1 MVWIETHPYKAQTDV
16 RMARTLWG
24 PAYHI
29 QRWLVWMDWA
39 HLTTVQ
45 IKTLRNSPIPPCWML
60 SCDMTMKVW
69 QVCSFGLWF
78 TPFVGTECFK
88 GYHDIAS
95 SLHWLATA
103 SPSPPCGTLQWSKL
117 CRGKCPGYHSKSC
130 GPPMRIPSSPAWEV
144 SVKISCWKKLQQAKT
159 SRKDWHILGPH
170 TSNPVE
176 GSFQSWNLWYAEFVR
191 KTKSKL
197 KPWPGKMTSLFKTYV
212 LRRTLGIGGRKM
224 ICCMLLKN
232 LPTPQPHVP
241 PPSEQSTGPK
251 QSMCLQDKER
261 KQTAI
266 CKPLCNTWLGKG
278 SSCSLSDHHWSTA
291 NPLSQTSVWSIQA
304 KANKSQPASL
314 ASLEHEEDNA
324 RCLLQGSR
332 PGRSKTHA
340 QCFQFSSMRIGSC
353 HDVDILLN
361 PQLES
366 IISH

>member
-1 MVWIETHPYKAQTDV
+1 M
-16 RMARTLWG
+16 
-24 PAYHI
+24 
-29 QRWLVWMDWA
+29 
-39 HLTTVQ
+39 
-45 IKTLRNSPIPPCWML
+45 
-60 SCDMTMKVW
+60 
-69 QVCSFGLWF
+69 
-78 TPFVGTECFK
+78 GTECFK

-197 KPWPGKMTSLFKTYV
+197 KPWPGKMTSLFKTYA

-261 KQTAI
+261 KQTAM
-266 CKPLCNTWLGKG
+266 CKPLCNT
-278 SSCSLSDHHWSTA
+278 
-291 NPLSQTSVWSIQA
+291 
-304 KANKSQPASL
+304 
-314 ASLEHEEDNA
+314 
-324 RCLLQGSR
+324 
-332 PGRSKTHA
+332 
-340 QCFQFSSMRIGSC
+340 
-353 HDVDILLN
+353 
-361 PQLES
+361 
-366 IISH
+366 

>member
-45 IKTLRNSPIPPCWML
+45 IKTLHNSPIPPCWML

-88 GYHDIAS
+88 GYHDIVS
-95 SLHWLATA
+95 SLNWLATA

-130 GPPMRIPSSPAWEV
+130 GPPLRIPSTSLGSLSENILLEQIAASKNIKNRLAHIGASYIQSCGRKF
-144 SVKISCWKKLQQAKT
+144 SVLESLVCWICSKDQEQTQALA
-159 SRKDWHILGPH
+159 REND
-170 TSNPVE
+170 
-176 GSFQSWNLWYAEFVR
+176 A
-191 KTKSKL
+191 
-197 KPWPGKMTSLFKTYV
+197 LFKTYA

-251 QSMCLQDKER
+251 QSVCLQDKER

-314 ASLEHEEDNA
+314 ASLEDEEDNA

-332 PGRSKTHA
+332 PGRGKTHA
-340 QCFQFSSMRIGSC
+340 QCF
-353 HDVDILLN
+353 
-361 PQLES
+361 
-366 IISH
+366 